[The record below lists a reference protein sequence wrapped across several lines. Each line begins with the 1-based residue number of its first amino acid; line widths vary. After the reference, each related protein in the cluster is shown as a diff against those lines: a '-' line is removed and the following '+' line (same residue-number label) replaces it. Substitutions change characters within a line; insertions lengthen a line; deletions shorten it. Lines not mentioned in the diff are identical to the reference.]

1 MIKSKI
7 LNNVQTSDYTDSSFS
22 IKKEERI
29 NSQISNNEFP
39 FQPIMDKSA
48 FSNKK

>member
-7 LNNVQTSDYTDSSFS
+7 LNNVQTSDYKDSSFA

-29 NSQISNNEFP
+29 NSQMSINEFP
-39 FQPIMDKSA
+39 FKPIMDKSA

>member
-7 LNNVQTSDYTDSSFS
+7 LNNAQTSDYTDSSFA
-22 IKKEERI
+22 IKKEERV
-29 NSQISNNEFP
+29 NSQMSNNEFP
-39 FQPIMDKSA
+39 FQPIMEKSA

>member
-7 LNNVQTSDYTDSSFS
+7 FNNVQTSDYTDCSFA

-29 NSQISNNEFP
+29 NSQISINEFT

>member
-7 LNNVQTSDYTDSSFS
+7 LNNVQTLDYTDSSLA

-29 NSQISNNEFP
+29 NSQISINEFP